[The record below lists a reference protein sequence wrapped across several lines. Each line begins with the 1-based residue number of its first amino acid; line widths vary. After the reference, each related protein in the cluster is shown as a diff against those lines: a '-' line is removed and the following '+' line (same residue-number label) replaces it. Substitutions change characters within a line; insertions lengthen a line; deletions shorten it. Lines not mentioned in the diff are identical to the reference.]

1 VYVGGLNC
9 GYLRPSHITKVLFPF
24 VPLCLTLACS
34 SGGSVKEPLQRGSIN
49 SVHLL
54 KAVLCTDCECIS
66 ESRTEVCGVC
76 GGRSLVNLGRL
87 LKSTMQSEAGVGGA
101 TNPPISPRPRT
112 LADSARKRTPHRTQD
127 T

>member
-1 VYVGGLNC
+1 M
-9 GYLRPSHITKVLFPF
+9 
-24 VPLCLTLACS
+24 
-34 SGGSVKEPLQRGSIN
+34 
-49 SVHLL
+49 HLL

-87 LKSTMQSEAGVGGA
+87 LGSAMQSEAGLGVA
-101 TNPPISPRPRT
+101 DPVISRGLRT
-112 LADSARKRTPHRTQD
+112 LADSARSRNPRRTQD